1 MILNIHNMITFLLL
15 HSTIEGEQ
23 LRKEIES
30 IPDAIKY
37 NKDKNIRKFLE
48 IFRIAVDYTYEMDD
62 PLLTRHFLF
71 KAAEKF
77 NDDLIKN
84 DKTYRIDFGYDI
96 SLHFLNETEAYYKNM
111 NFITKMDLLTFLK
124 LISYGNF
131 RYDN

>member
-77 NDDLIKN
+77 KDDLIKN

-96 SLHFLNETEAYYKNM
+96 SLHFLNETEAYYKKHEFYN
-111 NFITKMDLLTFLK
+111 KD
-124 LISYGNF
+124 G
-131 RYDN
+131 

>member
-37 NKDKNIRKFLE
+37 NKDKNIGKFLE

-62 PLLTRHFLF
+62 PLLTRHFLL

-84 DKTYRIDFGYDI
+84 DETYRIDFGYDI
-96 SLHFLNETEAYYKNM
+96 SLHFLNETEVYYKKHEFYNKDGSI
-111 NFITKMDLLTFLK
+111 NLFKVDIIWK
-124 LISYGNF
+124 L
-131 RYDN
+131 

>member
-1 MILNIHNMITFLLL
+1 MMLNIHNMITFLLL

-62 PLLTRHFLF
+62 PLLTRDFLF

-96 SLHFLNETEAYYKNM
+96 SLHFLNETEAYYKKHEFYNKDGSI
-111 NFITKMDLLTFLK
+111 NLFKVDIIWK
-124 LISYGNF
+124 L
-131 RYDN
+131 

>member
-1 MILNIHNMITFLLL
+1 MMLNIHNMITFLLL
-15 HSTIEGEQ
+15 HWTIEGEQ

-84 DKTYRIDFGYDI
+84 DKTYRIDFGYDN
-96 SLHFLNETEAYYKNM
+96 L
-111 NFITKMDLLTFLK
+111 FIF
-124 LISYGNF
+124 
-131 RYDN
+131 